1 MAASTGARVV
11 HACGFDSVPS
21 DLAVLLLHEAAGEL
35 TGTTL
40 VIESLKGGVSGGT
53 IDSVRGQLDEA
64 RRDATARRLLLDP
77 YALSPDRAAEPDLGR
92 QRDTLLPARDAEL
105 GWTGPFVMAPFNT
118 RVVRRSNALTGWA
131 YGRSFRYR
139 EVMATG
145 PTPVGPVVAASVTAG
160 LAALVG
166 GLAFPPTRT
175 LLDRV
180 LPNPGHGPSEK
191 TQRAGRF
198 RIRTHTRTPSGERW
212 VATVAAHGDP
222 GYSATAV
229 MLGQSALALA
239 AGDGL
244 PDRAG
249 VLTPATGIGRPLID
263 RLRAQGFT
271 LTVARD

>member
-1 MAASTGARVV
+1 MAA
-11 HACGFDSVPS
+11 
-21 DLAVLLLHEAAGEL
+21 
-35 TGTTL
+35 
-40 VIESLKGGVSGGT
+40 
-53 IDSVRGQLDEA
+53 
-64 RRDATARRLLLDP
+64 
-77 YALSPDRAAEPDLGR
+77 
-92 QRDTLLPARDAEL
+92 
-105 GWTGPFVMAPFNT
+105 
-118 RVVRRSNALTGWA
+118 
-131 YGRSFRYR
+131 
-139 EVMATG
+139 G
-145 PTPVGPVVAASVTAG
+145 PTPVGPVVATSFTAG

-166 GLAFPPTRT
+166 GLAFPPTRA

-180 LPNPGHGPSEK
+180 LPRPGQGPSEK
-191 TQRAGRF
+191 AQRAGRF
-198 RIRTHTRTPSGERW
+198 RMRTHTRTPSGEHW
-212 VATVAAHGDP
+212 VATVAASGDP